1 MKGRGFPS
9 DWALLYLCSGVR
21 LQGREHIHVRADKQ
35 TSRKRKKQVFK
46 FLGSDFALRT

>member
-35 TSRKRKKQVFK
+35 TNRRVEKEKSKC
-46 FLGSDFALRT
+46 LNSWALILP